1 MWLFEAEYCGSTTSR
16 TITRKVEFDGDNL
29 ADSTKDVWLQVVMKA
44 YDMKKDDEEL
54 TNIEFIAN

>member
-1 MWLFEAEYCGSTTSR
+1 MWLFEAEYCSSTTSR
-16 TITRKVEFDGDNL
+16 TITRKVEVDGDNL